1 MPKRSKLSREQKTK
15 RKKWVLDL
23 LKDVEEF
30 KSKPKSL
37 MNKIPVKNQFLETR
51 NEDSKPIKYTE
62 NDIVNTS

>member
-1 MPKRSKLSREQKTK
+1 M
-15 RKKWVLDL
+15 LDL

-51 NEDSKPIKYTE
+51 NEESKPIKYTE